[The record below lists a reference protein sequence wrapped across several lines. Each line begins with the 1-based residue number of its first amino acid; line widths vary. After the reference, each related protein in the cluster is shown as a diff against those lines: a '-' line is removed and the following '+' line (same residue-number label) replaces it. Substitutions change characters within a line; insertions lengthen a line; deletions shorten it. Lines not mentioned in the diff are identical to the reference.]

1 MAPPKKKR
9 SDLSRTAK
17 YYRDHPESLPKKRA
31 KDKEINAR
39 PEQRKK
45 RSELSTKRKRDKAAG
60 KDIAGKDLSHTKDGL
75 RYKDSSTNRG
85 SRSDTPGDRRARG
98 KRKGK

>member
-9 SDLSRTAK
+9 SELSRTAK

-60 KDIAGKDLSHTKDGL
+60 KDIAGKDYDHGSD
-75 RYKDSSTNRG
+75 RYIDSSTNRG
-85 SRSDTPGDRRARG
+85 KKSGTPGDRRARG

>member
-1 MAPPKKKR
+1 MAPPKKR
-9 SDLSRTAK
+9 GELSRSGSF
-17 YYRDHPESLPKKRA
+17 YRKNKKAR
-31 KDKEINAR
+31 DKKKAYDTEFGKS

>member
-1 MAPPKKKR
+1 MAPPKKR
-9 SDLSRTAK
+9 GELSRSGSF
-17 YYRDHPESLPKKRA
+17 YRKNKKAR
-31 KDKEINAR
+31 DKKKAYDTEFGKS

-60 KDIAGKDLSHTKDGL
+60 KDIAGKDYDHGSD
-75 RYKDSSTNRG
+75 RYIDSSTNRG
-85 SRSDTPGDRRARG
+85 KKSGTPGDRRARG